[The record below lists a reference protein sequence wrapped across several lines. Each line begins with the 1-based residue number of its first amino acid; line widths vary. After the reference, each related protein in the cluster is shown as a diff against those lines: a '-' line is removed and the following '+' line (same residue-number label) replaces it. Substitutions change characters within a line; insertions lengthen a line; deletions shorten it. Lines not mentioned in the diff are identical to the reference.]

1 MHTNHNSGV
10 AMSTDPGFF
19 EQFGAALVAA
29 AIAFVGWVM
38 NTFTSRHL
46 EAMDRLT
53 SKVGTM
59 GEDVASMKT
68 DISSLRHSQDEQD
81 RRISR
86 LETD

>member
-1 MHTNHNSGV
+1 MDTESFSG
-10 AMSTDPGFF
+10 ATMSADPGFF
-19 EQFGAALVAA
+19 EQFGTALVAGA
-29 AIAFVGWVM
+29 VAFVGWVM

-53 SKVGTM
+53 SKVGAM
-59 GEDVASMKT
+59 GEDVAAMKT

-86 LETD
+86 LEAD